1 MKSTAGKL
9 ISVKFTHSNT
19 ADNPTLTIQTSTG
32 TQLVAAAPL
41 MQYDST
47 NTGRYIANSWRD
59 GAIVNFIFDGTN
71 WVEVSG
77 IDSGEVLATKTYTG
91 VIGTA
96 NDLANASFYY
106 GELKPK
112 DYNAVWRIKFKVY
125 AEAAGRVDARGY
137 YDVLI
142 TGTQNKIISYA
153 TFNTIS
159 NTSYRPIYI
168 NSVMVATSAGI
179 TAGYYHLLGWRL
191 YSAWNPATA
200 ANARTITVDILEL
213 DNCDFT
219 FWDTIQKPGNVPGA
233 GDTNY
238 VGVTGIDAYSNG
250 LIETGDNDTY
260 HALQYTNAR
269 FTNNSTLYL
278 GGYNIL
284 GFVGD
289 NIVAPLSVS
298 SSGYTGT
305 TTSISETRVYSSQG
319 FDWSKGLFYFTGS
332 TAIATNGIVTNCR
345 VTQSGVDLRYSDNC
359 VASTAATTTTLGM
372 VDGPVYIRGIIKEDG
387 LFYIMPLSV
396 TYDSKTYQRCWTQTI
411 PNSVETV
418 TVSDKTYQYVY
429 WHVGFGYYNS
439 TYAKN
444 YYQIVLAV
452 ENKMYWYN
460 AATSSFEEYRIIPK
474 EKVINVTGSNITPT
488 SAASGTFTPSM
499 DFLTMKSHIENGD
512 VLLMYLNLSGYY
524 FGTEISAKAYS
535 VDVVDAP
542 NMMGIQFESI
552 DLGAIAS
559 HMRLNISV
567 GTDDGGETTT
577 GNFSLSDAY
586 LTGISS
592 SDVTTALGYAPVNPS
607 SLATVATSGDYDDL
621 SDKPDLSN
629 YMVKGVDYVTAGKK
643 SGTTLGTKATAE
655 GNDTTA
661 SGNYSHAEGNQTTAS
676 GIASHTEGFGTIA
689 SSSNSHAEGNNSK
702 ASNSYAHAE
711 GNGSTA
717 SGESSHAEGDTTTAS
732 GRRSHAENYSTTAS
746 GPASHAEGDTTQ
758 ASGWNTH
765 AEGSHT
771 SATRKSQHTFGEYNI
786 AETGSI
792 SSRGTYVEIVGN
804 GTAENARSNARTLD

>member
-41 MQYDST
+41 MRYDST
-47 NTGRYIANSWRD
+47 NTGRYIADSWRD

-77 IDSGEVLATKTYTG
+77 IDSGEVLATKTYTD

-112 DYNAVWRIKFKVY
+112 NYDAVWRIKFKVY
-125 AEAAGRVDARGY
+125 AEAAGRVDARGF

-142 TGTQNKIISYA
+142 TGTQNKVLSYA

-159 NTSYRPIYI
+159 STSYRPIYI

-191 YSAWNPATA
+191 YSAWNATTA

-219 FWDTIQKPGNVPGA
+219 FWDTIQKPDNVPGA

-238 VGVTGIDAYSNG
+238 VGVTGIDAYSQG

-278 GGYNIL
+278 GGYSIL

-289 NIVAPLSVS
+289 NIVAPLSVNS
-298 SSGYTGT
+298 PGYTGT
-305 TTSISETRVYSSQG
+305 TTAISETRVYTSQG

-396 TYDSKTYQRCWTQTI
+396 TYNSKTYQRCWTQTI

-439 TYAKN
+439 TYNKN
-444 YYQIVLAV
+444 YYQIVLTV

-460 AATSSFEEYRIIPK
+460 GATSSFEEYRIIPK

-488 SAASGTFTPSM
+488 SATSGTFTPSM
-499 DFLTMKSHIENGD
+499 DFLTMESHIENGD
-512 VLLMYLNLSGYY
+512 VLLMYLNLSGY

-542 NMMGIQFESI
+542 NMMGIEFESI
-552 DLGAIAS
+552 DLGAFAS

-567 GTDDGGETTT
+567 STDDGGETTT
-577 GNFSLSDAY
+577 GHFSLSDAY

-592 SDVTTALGYAPVNPS
+592 SDVTTALGYTPVNPS

-621 SDKPDLSN
+621 SDKPDLST
-629 YMVKGVDYVTAGKK
+629 YMVKGVDYVTAGLY
-643 SGTTLGTKATAE
+643 SGATLGTRATAE
-655 GNDTTA
+655 GYNTRPTGEDSHAEGINTSATNYYAHAEGNYTEATGSASHAEGIFGVASGSGAHAEGQSTTA
-661 SGNYSHAEGNQTTAS
+661 AGNYSHAEGS
-676 GIASHTEGFGTIA
+676 GTQA
-689 SSSNSHAEGNNSK
+689 N
-702 ASNSYAHAE
+702 
-711 GNGSTA
+711 
-717 SGESSHAEGDTTTAS
+717 
-732 GRRSHAENYSTTAS
+732 RRS
-746 GPASHAEGDTTQ
+746 
-758 ASGWNTH
+758 
-765 AEGSHT
+765 
-771 SATRKSQHTFGEYNI
+771 QHVFGEYNI
-786 AETGSI
+786 AETASANY
-792 SSRGTYVEIVGN
+792 RGTYVEIVGN
-804 GTAENARSNARTLD
+804 GDTSSTRSNARTLD